1 MLPQESVFVGLRL
14 CDWRR
19 AGQGEEITT
28 MILTRKMGTNITV
41 LSSVQLLDRVQL
53 FATP

>member
-1 MLPQESVFVGLRL
+1 MLPHESVSAGLRL

-28 MILTRKMGTNITV
+28 MILIRKMGTTITV
-41 LSSVQLLDRVQL
+41 LSSVQSLSRVQL